1 MPCWNK
7 GISVNLMMVMFAS
20 QRTSLNRFLNMLSI
34 ASGVLYGSDKGLEDF
49 EEQLAVT
56 RNVTM
61 VIFVK

>member
-1 MPCWNK
+1 M
-7 GISVNLMMVMFAS
+7 NLMMVMFAS